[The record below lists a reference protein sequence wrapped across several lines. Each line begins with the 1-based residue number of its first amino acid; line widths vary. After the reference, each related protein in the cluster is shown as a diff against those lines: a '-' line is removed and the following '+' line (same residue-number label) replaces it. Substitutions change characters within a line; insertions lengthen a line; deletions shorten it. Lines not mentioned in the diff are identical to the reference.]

1 MVDDYMLNKVL
12 NRIKEIRD
20 IEKFDNTKI
29 LVDTDDK
36 LPDDI
41 IFKNVVVLLMTCV
54 IKDYGKFYPQ
64 LFLEEAMFSWLN
76 MVITRDG
83 KVTLEK

>member
-1 MVDDYMLNKVL
+1 MVDDYMLNKIL

-20 IEKFDNTKI
+20 IQKFDNTKI
-29 LVDTDDK
+29 LVDTDD
-36 LPDDI
+36 I
-41 IFKNVVVLLMTCV
+41 IFKNVVLLMTCV

-76 MVITRDG
+76 TVITRDG
-83 KVTLEK
+83 KVTLESSDV

>member
-1 MVDDYMLNKVL
+1 MVDDYMLNKIL

-20 IEKFDNTKI
+20 IQKFDNTKI
-29 LVDTDDK
+29 LVDTDD
-36 LPDDI
+36 I
-41 IFKNVVVLLMTCV
+41 IFKNVVLLMTCV

-76 MVITRDG
+76 TVITRDG
-83 KVTLEK
+83 KVTLESSDI

>member
-1 MVDDYMLNKVL
+1 MVDDYMLNKIL

-20 IEKFDNTKI
+20 IQKFDNTKI
-29 LVDTDDK
+29 LVDTDD
-36 LPDDI
+36 I
-41 IFKNVVVLLMTCV
+41 IFKNVVLLMTCV

-76 MVITRDG
+76 TVITRYG
-83 KVTLEK
+83 KVTLESSDV